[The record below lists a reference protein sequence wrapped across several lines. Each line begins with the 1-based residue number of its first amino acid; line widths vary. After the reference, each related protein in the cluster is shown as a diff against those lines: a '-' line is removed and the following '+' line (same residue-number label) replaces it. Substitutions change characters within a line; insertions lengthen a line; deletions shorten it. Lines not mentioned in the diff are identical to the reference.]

1 MHVPL
6 LQLLLFFT
14 LHCTET
20 CGGIA
25 DFALSLTPF
34 MDVIIKRAEGQGLN
48 KKNFE
53 FFLLGKYM

>member
-48 KKNFE
+48 KKK
-53 FFLLGKYM
+53 L